1 MVTPAAAT
9 AERPTRRRFFITG
22 LLFVT
27 VVINYLDR
35 TNLAIAAPA
44 LQEFLRIDSVGMG
57 YIFSAFAWTYSAAQ
71 IPVGGVVDRFNPRIL
86 YPILIVLWS
95 LATIS
100 FGLAA
105 GLVSLVLL
113 RMAVGLFEA
122 PSYPLNNR
130 IATTWFGERERASC
144 IAIYTSG
151 QWVGLAFLAPV
162 LAGISVSLG
171 WQMVFVITGVIGLV
185 WAAVWYLSYREPK
198 DFPGINQAEID
209 LIASS
214 GGLPDL
220 SERAKARTAARPGTP
235 WSDLAIVLGRRK
247 LWGIY
252 LGQFG
257 LGSTSIFFLTW
268 FPTYLVKYKHMDY
281 IKAGFAASLPFLG
294 GFVGI
299 LCAGFLSD
307 WLVRRGASL
316 GTARKTPIIGGL
328 LLSTVMI
335 GANFTDD
342 PTLVVMFMTI
352 AFFANGLAS
361 ITWSLVSS
369 VAPERLIGLTGGA
382 FNFIGGLAGISVPIA
397 IGYLAKGESFAPAL
411 TLVVLLALMGAC
423 SYIFLV
429 GKVERV
435 SD

>member
-1 MVTPAAAT
+1 MT
-9 AERPTRRRFFITG
+9 PTRRRFFITG
-22 LLFVT
+22 MLFVT

-44 LQEFLRIDSVGMG
+44 LAEYLHIDSVGMG
-57 YIFSAFAWTYSAAQ
+57 LVFSAFAWTYSAAQ
-71 IPVGGVVDRFNPRIL
+71 IPTGAVVDRFNPRRL
-86 YPILIVLWS
+86 YPALLVLWS
-95 LATIS
+95 LATIGLG
-100 FGLAA
+100 FTTGLA
-105 GLVSLVLL
+105 SLVLL

-162 LAGISVSLG
+162 LAWIQVSLG
-171 WQMVFVITGVIGLV
+171 WRMVFVITGLLGLV
-185 WAAVWYLSYREPK
+185 WAVVWFRLYREPK
-198 DFPGINQAEID
+198 DFPGVNQAELD

-214 GGLPDL
+214 GGMPDL
-220 SERAKARTAARPGTP
+220 GERAKARAAVRAGTP
-235 WSDLAIVLGRRK
+235 WRDLAIVLGRRK

-257 LGSTSIFFLTW
+257 LGSTSVFFLTW
-268 FPTYLVKYKHMDY
+268 FPTYLVKYKHMGY
-281 IKAGFAASLPFLG
+281 IKAGFAASAPFLG
-294 GFVGI
+294 GFVGV
-299 LCAGFLSD
+299 LCSGFFSD

-335 GANFTDD
+335 GANFTDS
-342 PTLVVMFMTI
+342 PKLVVMFMTLS
-352 AFFANGLAS
+352 FFANGLAS
-361 ITWSLVSS
+361 ITWSLISS
-369 VAPERLIGLTGGA
+369 VAPERLIGLSGGV
-382 FNFIGGLAGISVPIA
+382 FNFIGGLAFVTVPIA
-397 IGYLAKGESFAPAL
+397 IGFLAKGESFTPAL
-411 TLVVLLALMGAC
+411 TLVVLLAVMGAL

-435 SD
+435 SE